1 VPTREIRPLTPSDA
15 GAAHA
20 LQAEA
25 FGARPEPAPD
35 GWPGAGTRAFGAFTG
50 GALAATAHVHGLA
63 SWFGGRPVA
72 TAGIANV
79 AVRPEERGTG
89 LLAPLFAAVT
99 ADARERGEAVST
111 LFPTAPGIYRRLGYE
126 LVGELVDVEVPV
138 AALPRVAP
146 AEGVTLRRAGPGD
159 HEAARAVY
167 DRWAAA
173 QDGPLT
179 RRTAARG
186 FLDDHHALTLAV
198 VDGAVAGYAAWA
210 SREGYSADRSAVE
223 VRELVAVSAPATA
236 ALWRLLGGFGST
248 AATVRLRTSGADPAR
263 LVLPAAAWRPVAQWP
278 YGLRV
283 LDVAAALTARGVN
296 PLDATLPFSVA
307 GVGAFR
313 LVAAGGTAHCERL
326 DRPAGPADHGG
337 PVFTGNGLAL
347 AYAGVQSCAN
357 LRFAGLLTGPDTDD
371 ARWDALLGGRP
382 FHVRDH
388 F

>member
-1 VPTREIRPLTPSDA
+1 VSTRPEVRPLTPGDA
-15 GAAHA
+15 EAAHA

-25 FGARPEPAPD
+25 FGAAPEPAPD
-35 GWPGAGTRAFGAFTG
+35 DWPGPGTRAFGAFTG

-89 LLAPLFAAVT
+89 LLAPLFAAVA
-99 ADARERGEAVST
+99 ADAHERGEAVST

-138 AALPRVAP
+138 AALSRIPP
-146 AEGVTLRRAGPGD
+146 GPGVVLLRAGAD
-159 HEAARAVY
+159 DREAARAVY

-173 QDGPLT
+173 QDGTLT

-210 SREGYSADRSAVE
+210 GREGYRADRSAVE
-223 VRELVAVSAPATA
+223 VRELVAVSAPAA
-236 ALWRLLGGFGST
+236 VALWRLLGGFGSA
-248 AATVRLRTSGADPAR
+248 AATVRLRTSGADTAR

-296 PLDATLPFSVA
+296 PLDATLPFTVA

-313 LVAAGGTAHCERL
+313 LVAAGGAAHCARV
-326 DRPAGPADHGG
+326 DRADG

-357 LRFAGLLTGPDTDD
+357 LRFAGLLTGPDADD

-382 FHVRDH
+382 FHIRDY